1 MYYGEFFSSPRKGK
15 QRKSETKEETR
26 DSRPKDLKPEIE
38 KLIDFPPRR
47 RPHSLHEETIRVQR
61 IDTNSVREI
70 ERAKRDKEEK
80 LAVLQRELR
89 NVQATEMEISKNV
102 GTPQQRKNVQRD
114 GKKAQ
119 QRLDVKIEPYVAT
132 DRQIDSNGTD
142 QVSQHKS
149 LLQRGQQRQREKREM
164 QKQTATQFE
173 TSKPALRTENDSA
186 ARPDT
191 KLGPKIHTV
200 NTPNANPKRESSNAA
215 RPNTNQ
221 RSEGKADSSRPNP
234 NLTQETRTPQR
245 PENNLGT
252 EDNNATRQERK
263 RSPIV
268 DRRKLPRNDM
278 KQRSQQESRPEIT
291 SEHDSKVAQDD
302 PSKQRYLQSSQLFYY
317 GHSSLPRKFTIH
329 NSKKKSVGETKA
341 PAFSM
346 EEQTEMFRRAHPS
359 QEEFEARSSSRN
371 SAQRRNQQQPSVNS
385 NVGNITISHAA
396 KV

>member
-1 MYYGEFFSSPRKGK
+1 MNFFISYRRKGK

-26 DSRPKDLKPEIE
+26 DSRSKDMKPEIE

-89 NVQATEMEISKNV
+89 SVQATEIEISKIV
-102 GTPQQRKNVQRD
+102 STPQQKKNVRRD
-114 GKKAQ
+114 GKKTQ
-119 QRLDVKIEPYVAT
+119 QSLDVKIEPYRPT
-132 DRQIDSNGTD
+132 DRKIDSNGTD
-142 QVSQHKS
+142 QGSQHKS

-164 QKQTATQFE
+164 QHQTAILFQTGKPI
-173 TSKPALRTENDSA
+173 SKTENDSTA
-186 ARPDT
+186 RLDADVGPESNTVQRPD
-191 KLGPKIHTV
+191 V
-200 NTPNANPKRESSNAA
+200 NSKHENNNAA
-215 RPNTNQ
+215 RPIRNQSPEGNTSTRPDTN
-221 RSEGKADSSRPNP
+221 SRH
-234 NLTQETRTPQR
+234 ETRTAQR
-245 PENNLGT
+245 PETNLGSQ
-252 EDNNATRQERK
+252 DNKATKQERK

-268 DRRKLPRNDM
+268 DRRKLPRIDM
-278 KQRSQQESRPEIT
+278 KQRSQPESRPEIT
-291 SEHDSKVAQDD
+291 PENDSKIAQED
-302 PSKQRYLQSSQLFYY
+302 PTKQRYLQSSQLFYY
-317 GHSSLPRKFTIH
+317 GHSSLPRKFTI
-329 NSKKKSVGETKA
+329 NNPKKKSVGETKA
-341 PAFSM
+341 PVYSM